1 MRASLIAATGL
12 IIGAVSL
19 VQPANAAVG
28 MGTSISPSAGLIT
41 VVKAKK
47 QLKKS
52 TGSKAPDASGGTAA
66 TGSNATPGG
75 K

>member
-1 MRASLIAATGL
+1 MRASFIAATGL

-19 VQPANAAVG
+19 IQPAIAAVG
-28 MGTSISPSAGLIT
+28 SGTSISPSTDLIT
-41 VVKAKK
+41 VVKAKRS
-47 QLKKS
+47 KKS
-52 TGSKAPDASGGTAA
+52 TNSTAPDASGGTAA